1 MIDSLNSPLAQSIAL
16 TLLHFLW
23 QGILIALIYAAV
35 LAALG
40 DCSLRTR
47 HAVSLLAFAALSIA
61 PLVTLGWCWTQT
73 KPVADSPPLVISE
86 AVAPSATVEGPPT
99 NIPAHTSWAPS
110 DLEPAS
116 STRHESHSAL
126 LPSEPSAEP
135 VRIAD
140 WEWSDLQPLIVLVWL
155 SGVML
160 CGARLAGG
168 LLNLYWL
175 RIGRVPVAGPL
186 AERSRRIAAHM
197 GLDVVRLY
205 CSERIREAAAVGFF
219 RPVVLVPTSWLTALP
234 VETLE
239 AVIAHEL
246 AHIRRYDA
254 WVNLL
259 QRITETLLFYHP
271 AVWWL
276 SNRLR
281 LDREMCCDERAVEAT
296 GSRGAYAIALE
307 RVGQLQVH
315 GTPTLASAITGDGR
329 MKLLNRIQH
338 VLGSAPKPRRE
349 PAWVIGM
356 VAVAIPLL
364 VLGFGENSS
373 LVNKADAQE
382 REKARSAEQDA
393 PRRRSPEADAP
404 PRRSPERDADRRE
417 SPERRDGDR
426 DRDERREGD
435 RDRDRDRD
443 RGREDEPRR
452 DGDRELRII
461 RDREGGREQGA
472 GRFQP
477 QTIRERALLERI
489 EQLQRELN
497 ELRQQIRT
505 RSGDD
510 FRPDRF
516 PRDRAESGFEP
527 RSRERETARDWQHK
541 AEQVFR
547 AHDKNRNGFVELEEW
562 LSMTNGTATAE
573 RREIQTKRFLEARP
587 GEDKRLSFHEFA
599 ESWARQHRSALGR
612 RDGEGADRIRRDG
625 ERREVERR
633 DGDRREVERRDGDRR
648 DGERREVE
656 RRDGERREVE
666 RRDGDRREVE
676 RREVER
682 REVERREKERPDGER
697 KEREGDSPERD

>member
-23 QGILIALIYAAV
+23 QGILMALIYAAV

-61 PLVTLGWCWTQT
+61 PLVTLSWYWTQA
-73 KPVADSPPLVISE
+73 KPVVDSPPLFISE
-86 AVAPSATVEGPPT
+86 VVVPSGTVEGPQT
-99 NIPAHTSWAPS
+99 NIPAHTSWGSS

-116 STRHESHSAL
+116 ATRHESHSAL
-126 LPSEPSAEP
+126 LPSEPITEP

-197 GLDVVRLY
+197 GLNVVRLY
-205 CSERIREAAAVGFF
+205 CSARIREAAAVGFF

-404 PRRSPERDADRRE
+404 PRRSPERDAERRE

-426 DRDERREGD
+426 DRDRDDDRDERREGD
-435 RDRDRDRD
+435 RDRG
-443 RGREDEPRR
+443 RG
-452 DGDRELRII
+452 GDRELRTI
-461 RDREGGREQGA
+461 RDREGGREQEA

-489 EQLQRELN
+489 ERLQRELN

-505 RSGDD
+505 RSGDE

-527 RSRERETARDWQHK
+527 RSGERETARDWQHK

-587 GEDKRLSFHEFA
+587 GEDKRLSFNEFA

-612 RDGEGADRIRRDG
+612 RDGEGADRARRDG

-633 DGDRREVERRDGDRR
+633 DGERRDRERR

-666 RRDGDRREVE
+666 RRDGE

-682 REVERREKERPDGER
+682 REVERREEERPDGER
-697 KEREGDSPERD
+697 KERDGDSAERD